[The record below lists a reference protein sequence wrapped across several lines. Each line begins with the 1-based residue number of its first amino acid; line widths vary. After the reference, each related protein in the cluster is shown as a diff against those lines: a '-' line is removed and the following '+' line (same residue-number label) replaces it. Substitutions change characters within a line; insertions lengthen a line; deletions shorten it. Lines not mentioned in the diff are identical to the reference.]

1 MVDLSVFAVSTTVVR
16 VRDGPSGSRG
26 ALCLATASLWASSRV
41 ASYGLALGT
50 LPDDDRT
57 AEEAGVR
64 RGDDAAENRES
75 LARGPL

>member
-1 MVDLSVFAVSTTVVR
+1 MLGDGVAV
-16 VRDGPSGSRG
+16 GF
-26 ALCLATASLWASSRV
+26 LAV
-41 ASYGLALGT
+41 ASYGLALGA

-75 LARGPL
+75 LASGLL

>member
-1 MVDLSVFAVSTTVVR
+1 VSVFAVSTVVVC

-26 ALCLATASLWASSRV
+26 AICLATASPRASSRV
-41 ASYGLALGT
+41 ASYGLALGA

-64 RGDDAAENRES
+64 RGDDAAENGER
-75 LARGPL
+75 LARGLL

>member
-1 MVDLSVFAVSTTVVR
+1 MSVFAVSTAVVR

-26 ALCLATASLWASSRV
+26 AICLATASPRASSRV
-41 ASYGLALGT
+41 ASYGLALGA

-75 LARGPL
+75 LARGLL